1 MSTVSG
7 KIQQISVF
15 RYKDSDLLSVQL
27 LTKNEKKWKLSL
39 GLLESA
45 LPDGTSNRVLDLL
58 DAKSVKLECKENF
71 VSELTNYKFLK
82 E

>member
-45 LPDGTSNRVLDLL
+45 LPDGVSNRVLDLL

-71 VSELTNYKFLK
+71 VSKLTNF
-82 E
+82 

>member
-45 LPDGTSNRVLDLL
+45 LPDGVSNRVLDLL
-58 DAKSVKLECKENF
+58 NAKKVRVKCNENYF
-71 VSELTNYKFLK
+71 GEFKIF
-82 E
+82 

>member
-27 LTKNEKKWKLSL
+27 LTKDEKKWKLSL
-39 GLLESA
+39 GLLETA
-45 LPDGTSNRVLDLL
+45 LPDGVSNRILDLL
-58 DAKSVKLECKENF
+58 DAKSVKFRCKENF
-71 VSELTNYKFLK
+71 FGEF
-82 E
+82 